1 MADKSRVA
9 AWRRDYEA
17 AHRDEAF
24 DDDAKRTVEVSSA
37 PVRNDAGEIIGP
49 VTASMDVTARAVAET
64 ALAAQFRLNKAISEN
79 ATTALFIMDQRQH
92 CGCATGAGT
101 NTRAQGGPARG
112 VRQSSVRRLRL
123 QDRRD
128 CRIAGSFPAS
138 QQSRTHPIKF
148 LSQPDAN

>member
-49 VTASMDVTARAVAET
+49 VTASGDT
-64 ALAAQFRLNKAISEN
+64 
-79 ATTALFIMDQRQH
+79 
-92 CGCATGAGT
+92 
-101 NTRAQGGPARG
+101 
-112 VRQSSVRRLRL
+112 
-123 QDRRD
+123 
-128 CRIAGSFPAS
+128 
-138 QQSRTHPIKF
+138 
-148 LSQPDAN
+148 

>member
-49 VTASMDVTARAVAET
+49 VTASGDTWKPANEGH
-64 ALAAQFRLNKAISEN
+64 LK
-79 ATTALFIMDQRQH
+79 
-92 CGCATGAGT
+92 TG
-101 NTRAQGGPARG
+101 Q
-112 VRQSSVRRLRL
+112 
-123 QDRRD
+123 
-128 CRIAGSFPAS
+128 
-138 QQSRTHPIKF
+138 
-148 LSQPDAN
+148 